1 MATDGA
7 ESVVKNFN
15 NKNGRKLTDFTNK
28 EVMLMLHKE
37 TKKSISKVDKKLDEH
52 IKWAEKNMENGNKF
66 IHDHDVLIEKITACL
81 PEKGFCEK
89 VTNTLYTEKGEDKVE
104 YLWNDRRWIKYLS
117 MAGFGAIIT
126 GMVMIGV
133 SLIT

>member
-15 NKNGRKLTDFTNK
+15 DKNGRKLTDFTNK

-52 IKWAEKNMENGNKF
+52 IKWGKNEDEKINRMLS
-66 IHDHDVLIEKITACL
+66 DHDVLFERMMNTL

-89 VTNTLYTEKGEDKVE
+89 VDKTLYTEKGEDKVE
-104 YLWNDRRWIKYLS
+104 LLWHDRRWVRYLI
-117 MAGFGAIIT
+117 MAVFALGIGNMII
-126 GMVMIGV
+126 GI
-133 SLIT
+133 L

>member
-15 NKNGRKLTDFTNK
+15 DKNGRKLTDFTNK

-52 IKWAEKNMENGNKF
+52 IKWGKIEDEKINRMLS
-66 IHDHDVLIEKITACL
+66 DHDVLFERMMNTL

-89 VTNTLYTEKGEDKVE
+89 VDKTLYTEKGEDKVE

-126 GMVMIGV
+126 GIVMIGV
-133 SLIT
+133 SIIT